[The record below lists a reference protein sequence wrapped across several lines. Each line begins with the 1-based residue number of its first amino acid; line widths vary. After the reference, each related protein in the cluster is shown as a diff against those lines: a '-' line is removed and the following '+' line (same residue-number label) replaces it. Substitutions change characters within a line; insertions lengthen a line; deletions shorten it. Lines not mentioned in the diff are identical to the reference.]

1 MSTRTAV
8 LPALAFMIAIALFA
22 PGGAAYAQSGS
33 KPKPPTITKAVA
45 KEVAAAQA
53 AIKAEK
59 WPECVTALASADA
72 AANKSP
78 YDEFVIDELRM
89 ACAARVNDLKLLGRS
104 LERTIDIGGRNGFID
119 ADTLATR
126 RLALVRV
133 KFQDKDY
140 PATIAQGEAALQS
153 NPANGDQIRD
163 LVVRAKFLTNDY
175 AGSAS
180 SVEAWVADLEKRGLK
195 PDATALGIWASAC
208 VRLKD
213 NACIT
218 KAVDKQVRY
227 APSREAWNNLT
238 LLMLRSAPQ
247 ERTLQVLRFADEV
260 GSLEDADQVTEYASL
275 ALEKGFP
282 GEAENALQRGIDAG
296 KLGDKT
302 KLPDGV
308 RTLQQTARTQA
319 NADRASLP
327 RLAKEA
333 AAQKTGTAE
342 VRLGQAY
349 TGYGQHA
356 EAAGAIE
363 RGLAKGGVK
372 DMAEANLWLGIAR
385 LRAGDKPGAATAFD
399 AVKGDDFLQRLAGY
413 WKLRTQ

>member
-1 MSTRTAV
+1 MPLSPVIR
-8 LPALAFMIAIALFA
+8 PALSTLVALA
-22 PGGAAYAQSGS
+22 LLVPGGAVYAQSAS

-53 AIKAEK
+53 AIKGEK
-59 WPECVTALASADA
+59 WVDCVAALAPADA
-72 AANKSP
+72 AAAKTA
-78 YDEFVIDELRM
+78 YDEFAVNELRM
-89 ACAARVNDLKLLGRS
+89 SCSARLSDFAVLGPALARTIELGEANGFLDAETLAARRLS
-104 LERTIDIGGRNGFID
+104 L
-119 ADTLATR
+119 TR
-126 RLALVRV
+126 VY
-133 KFQDKDY
+133 FQTKDY
-140 PATIAQGEAALQS
+140 PRTIVAAERALQS
-153 NPANGDQIRD
+153 DPANGDAVRD
-163 LVVRAKFLTNDY
+163 LLMRSKFLTNDY
-175 AGSAS
+175 AGTAAL
-180 SVEAWVADLEKRGLK
+180 VEAWVADQEKRGVK
-195 PDATALGIWASAC
+195 PEETALGVWASAC

-213 NACIT
+213 NACAARAI
-218 KAVDKQVRY
+218 DKQVRY
-227 APSREAWNNLT
+227 APNREAWNNLV

-260 GSLEDADQVTEYASL
+260 GALEDGDQVSEYASL

-282 GEAENALQRGIDAG
+282 GEAEAALQRGVEAG
-296 KLGDKT
+296 KFGDRA
-302 KLPDGV
+302 KLPEGI

-319 NADRASLP
+319 TADRASMP

-333 AAQKTGTAE
+333 GAQKTGTAE

-349 TGYGQHA
+349 TGYAQYA

-372 DMAEANLWLGIAR
+372 DPAEANLSLGIAR